1 MAIARTQHGFPMHRT
16 VTWLGAFVAA
26 TACADATVAPS
37 GPATTDPKLSVAE
50 KTTSQGSSIRS
61 KRVRQIRAPIVYGE
75 RVNGSA
81 AEAMLRASLE
91 QAIRGGPRLERA
103 FSITTMSAD
112 GTPRSLTPREYLAI
126 LDREA
131 GRATARVARASSS
144 SGWDFDGIAADETSQ
159 TVTVNPYNSVLPS
172 GGQFA
177 MSSRTTASANGSPD
191 PNRGAVQFSHV
202 THSGSYKVM
211 VGGVEIYS
219 GTLSAGGGSI
229 PAGGGSNTTNWPTV
243 DVGTYCTI
251 DAAMTMSHA
260 AYYRYQNDPLVDP
273 MTLDPIPPQAKT
285 APGVGAG
292 QLKHPCD
299 DADNIVWDGDYC
311 DDETNPECN
320 LGPTGTR
327 SGSGTSTVMFSATNS
342 QTLVCTATDW
352 YEQTCSGGQCNA
364 PVYVETTYSDCH
376 WE

>member
-1 MAIARTQHGFPMHRT
+1 
-16 VTWLGAFVAA
+16 
-26 TACADATVAPS
+26 
-37 GPATTDPKLSVAE
+37 
-50 KTTSQGSSIRS
+50 
-61 KRVRQIRAPIVYGE
+61 
-75 RVNGSA
+75 
-81 AEAMLRASLE
+81 
-91 QAIRGGPRLERA
+91 
-103 FSITTMSAD
+103 MSAD

-260 AYYRYQNDPLVDP
+260 AYY
-273 MTLDPIPPQAKT
+273 PISERS
-285 APGVGAG
+285 AG
-292 QLKHPCD
+292 RPD
-299 DADNIVWDGDYC
+299 DTGSDSTTSQDSAWRGC
-311 DDETNPECN
+311 
-320 LGPTGTR
+320 GPTEASVRRRRQHCVGR
-327 SGSGTSTVMFSATNS
+327 
-342 QTLVCTATDW
+342 
-352 YEQTCSGGQCNA
+352 
-364 PVYVETTYSDCH
+364 
-376 WE
+376 